1 MLVVILGFVLFRAE
15 SLADAWLVISKMF
28 LFTTAPVHTLTLYA
42 LLDGWT
48 VFLLLTAALLALG
61 LPQRLCALADVF
73 PRLRVRVFRP
83 YFMRRSFS

>member
-1 MLVVILGFVLFRAE
+1 
-15 SLADAWLVISKMF
+15 MF

-61 LPQRLCALADVF
+61 LPQRLCALADGRISAPAREGIQAVF
-73 PRLRVRVFRP
+73 YAALFFLSVLALASAAFNPFI
-83 YFMRRSFS
+83 YFQF